1 MLRLICAMVV
11 IVCLCSG
18 VSWAQ
23 VYRVDDVA
31 VEGNRRV
38 ELEAILPLLSVKP
51 GTKVPTQ
58 QIDEDI
64 RAIYKLGRF
73 EDITAEIIDQ
83 NGAKVLVYKLAERP
97 LVRKVLFEGNDEF
110 DESKLRSLIT
120 LHTPDIYEPR
130 VVEESLTVMR
140 TEYVREGYYGIEI
153 TSDVQID
160 DQYEAVVTFKIKE
173 GDKVLVDH
181 ILFGSNEVLSDKVL
195 KKAMETKERWMFTW
209 LTGRGTFL
217 EEVLQNDLLLIA
229 DEYFNV
235 GYLQVKVKEPVIL
248 ISENRKYIDI
258 YIDIEEGDQFH
269 VGKINATGDLLK
281 PEEEL
286 LAEIKTKPGEVF
298 SRKKLRGDVN
308 FMNDLYAD
316 QGYAYV
322 NVAPLT
328 QLDTEQR
335 IVDLLFDIEKG
346 VQVYIN
352 RIEIA
357 GNTKTRD
364 KVIRREVQLA
374 EGDLFSATKIKS
386 TRRNIN
392 NLGFFEEVDVSTN
405 KTNDETLMDID
416 VQVKERPTGS
426 FSVGAGY
433 SSVDGIIAQGSIS
446 QSNFLGLA
454 LKVDLSG
461 SFGGKSTTYNLGLL
475 DPHFLDTRF
484 ALGGDVFKTDREY
497 NDYDQSS
504 IGGDIKLGFLV
515 AEDNRFFFIY
525 RYERKDITNVD
536 ENAAYEIRDDEGTSV
551 LSSVTGSL
559 TRDKTDYRADPTK
572 GYLTELSAEIAG
584 FGGTDKFAKYVVD
597 HRHYFPFVWDTYFM
611 IHGQIGYMMELGG
624 QSLPIDEKF
633 YLGGIN
639 TMRGFESRTVGP
651 RVQRLDSAGNPIPNE
666 YDYVG
671 GDKEAY
677 ANFEYIFPIFRE
689 VGLKGLVFFDIGNAW
704 DTNEDYFTSFRY
716 SVGTGLR
723 WMSPMGPLRL
733 EWGYNLD
740 PYDDEEPSRFDFSM
754 GKFF

>member
-1 MLRLICAMVV
+1 MLRVICS
-11 IVCLCSG
+11 IVACACFCSS
-18 VSWAQ
+18 VAWAQ
-23 VYRVDDVA
+23 VYRVDDIA

-38 ELEAILPLLSVKP
+38 ELEAILPLLSVQP
-51 GTKVPTQ
+51 GTKVTTE

-83 NGAKVLVYKLAERP
+83 NGAKVLIYKLSERP
-97 LVRKVLFEGNDEF
+97 LVRRVVFDGNDEF
-110 DESKLRSLIT
+110 DDSKLRSLIS

-130 VVEESLTVMR
+130 VVEASLAAMR

-160 DQYEAVVTFKIKE
+160 DQSEAVVTFKIKE

-181 ILFGSNEVLSDKVL
+181 IVFGGNEVLSAKKL
-195 KKAMETKERWMFTW
+195 KKAMETQERWMFSW

-217 EEVLQNDLLLIA
+217 EEVLQNDLELIA

-235 GYLQVKVKEPVIL
+235 GYLQIKVKEPVIL
-248 ISENRKYIDI
+248 ISEDRKYIDI
-258 YIDIEEGDQFH
+258 YIDIEEGDQFN
-269 VGKINATGDLLK
+269 VGTIDVTGDLVK
-281 PEEEL
+281 PKEEI
-286 LAEIKTKPGEVF
+286 LAELTTQPGDVF
-298 SRKKLRGDVN
+298 SRKQLRNDVVH
-308 FMNDLYAD
+308 MNDLYAD
-316 QGYAYV
+316 LGYAYV

-328 QLDTEQR
+328 QLDTER
-335 IVDLLFDIEKG
+335 RTVDLLFDIEKG

-352 RIEIA
+352 RIRIA

-364 KVIRREVQLA
+364 KVIRREVRVS
-374 EGDLFSATKIKS
+374 EGDLFSATRIKS
-386 TRRNIN
+386 SRRNIN
-392 NLGFFEEVDVSTN
+392 NLGFFEEVDVSTS
-405 KTNDETLMDID
+405 KTDDEKLMDID

-484 ALGGDVFKTDREY
+484 ALGGDIFKTDREY
-497 NDYDQSS
+497 SDYDQSS
-504 IGGDIKLGFLV
+504 YGGDVKLGFLL

-525 RYERKDITNVD
+525 RYEEKEISNVD
-536 ENAAYEIRDDEGTSV
+536 FNAAYEIREAEGTST
-551 LSSVTGSL
+551 LSSLTGSL
-559 TRDKTDYRADPTK
+559 TRDKTDYRADPTD
-572 GYLTELSAEIAG
+572 GYLTELSGEFAG
-584 FGGTDKFAKYVVD
+584 LGGTDKFAKVVLD
-597 HRHYFPFVWDTYFM
+597 HRHYFPFVWDTYFVA
-611 IHGQIGYMMELGG
+611 HGQIGYMMEVDGEP
-624 QSLPIDEKF
+624 LPIDEKF

-639 TMRGFESRTVGP
+639 TMRGFESRKVGP
-651 RVQRLDSAGNPIPNE
+651 RVQRLDPLGRPIPDE

-689 VGLKGLVFFDIGNAW
+689 VGLKGLFFFDIGNAW
-704 DTNEDYFTSFRY
+704 DTNEDYFTNFRY
-716 SVGTGLR
+716 SAGTGIR

-740 PYDDEEPSRFDFSM
+740 PYDDEETSRFDFSM